1 MKVIIALGFILA
13 LTIHKVEA
21 KPFVLACEPEWQS
34 LALEIGGEL
43 IKVDSATHGQQNPH
57 FIRVKPSLMSKIRRA
72 DLIVCSGADLE
83 VGWLPLLLRNGNK
96 AVQAGQPG
104 HLLISD
110 YVTNIEIPDVVDR
123 SLGDIHPQGN
133 PHVHLDPQI
142 ILEAAALIEARLSL
156 IDPNNARTY
165 KNNLTSF
172 NSRWN
177 AALENWIIAAEPLEG
192 RSVITYHK
200 SFSYLLKFLGM
211 NTLTSLE
218 ERPGIPP
225 SARHLA
231 TVVSIIEKTPPLAVI
246 TSPFDPEGPNKWVVK
261 KTGVRVITLPFT
273 IGGSPEVTDLFKLYD
288 RTIELLLN

>member
-1 MKVIIALGFILA
+1 MKIITALAFIFA
-13 LTIHKVEA
+13 LSINTAHA
-21 KPFVLACEPEWQS
+21 KPFVLACEPEWES
-34 LALEIGGEL
+34 LAMEIGGDL

-57 FIRVKPSLMSKIRRA
+57 FIRVKPSLMSKIRRT

-96 AVQAGQPG
+96 GVQVGQPG

-110 YVTNIEIPDVVDR
+110 YVTNIEIPDVLDR

-142 ILEAAALIEARLSL
+142 IIEAAALIEARLSIL
-156 IDPNNARTY
+156 DPNNAEIY
-165 KNNLTSF
+165 KSNLKSF
-172 NSRWN
+172 NARW
-177 AALENWIIAAEPLEG
+177 ATALQNWIIAAESLKG
-192 RSVITYHK
+192 KSVITHHK

-231 TVVSIIEKTPPLAVI
+231 KVVSVIEKTPPLAVI
-246 TSPFDPEGPNKWVVK
+246 TAPYDPDGPNEWVAK
-261 KTGVRVITLPFT
+261 KTNVRVITLPYT
-273 IGGSPEVTDLFKLYD
+273 IGGSSEATDLFTLYD
-288 RTIELLLN
+288 QTIELLLN

>member
-1 MKVIIALGFILA
+1 MKIITAIFFASVLA
-13 LTIHKVEA
+13 INVAQA

-34 LALEIGGEL
+34 LAFEIGGEL

-83 VGWLPLLLRNGNK
+83 VGWLPLLLRNGSK
-96 AVQAGQPG
+96 EVQPGQPG

-110 YVTNIEIPDVVDR
+110 YVANIEIPEVLDR

-156 IDPNNARTY
+156 IDPDNAASY
-165 KNNLTSF
+165 KNNLKAF
-172 NSRWN
+172 NARW
-177 AALENWIIAAEPLEG
+177 ATAMKTWVVAAEPLKG
-192 RSVITYHK
+192 KSVITYHK
-200 SFSYLLKFLGM
+200 SFSYLLKFLEI
-211 NTLTSLE
+211 NTLTTLE

-231 TVVSIIEKTPPLAVI
+231 KVVSIIEQSPPLAVI
-246 TSPFDPEGPNKWVVK
+246 TAPFDPDGPNEWVAE
-261 KTGVRVITLPFT
+261 KTDVRVITLPYT
-273 IGGSPEVTDLFKLYD
+273 VGGTSEASDLFALYD
-288 RTIELLLN
+288 QTIKLLLN

>member
-1 MKVIIALGFILA
+1 MKLITVFGLLFV
-13 LTIHKVEA
+13 LTLNTAQA

-34 LALEIGGEL
+34 LAQEIGGEL
-43 IKVDSATHGQQNPH
+43 IQADSATHGQQNPH

-83 VGWLPLLLRNGNK
+83 VGWLPLLLRNGN
-96 AVQAGQPG
+96 AGVQVGKPG

-110 YVTNIEIPDVVDR
+110 YVTNIEIPETLDR

-156 IDPNNARTY
+156 IDPDNTGSYR
-165 KNNLTSF
+165 NNLESF
-172 NSRWN
+172 IARWN
-177 AALENWIIAAEPLEG
+177 AALANWRITAKPLKG
-192 RSVITYHK
+192 KNVITYHK
-200 SFSYLLKFLGM
+200 SFSYLLKFLEM

-231 TVVSIIEKTPPLAVI
+231 TVTSIIEQTPPLAVI
-246 TSPFDPEGPNKWVVK
+246 TSPYDPEGPNKWVAE
-261 KTGVRVITLPFT
+261 KTGVRVLGLPYT
-273 IGGSPEVTDLFKLYD
+273 VGGSPEVNDLFTLYD
-288 RTIELLLN
+288 RTIEILLN

>member
-1 MKVIIALGFILA
+1 MKIITAIFFVSVLA
-13 LTIHKVEA
+13 INVAQA

-34 LALEIGGEL
+34 LAFEIGGDL

-83 VGWLPLLLRNGNK
+83 VGWLPLLLRNGSK
-96 AVQAGQPG
+96 EVQPGQPG

-110 YVTNIEIPDVVDR
+110 YVANIEIPEVLDR

-156 IDPNNARTY
+156 IDPDNAASY
-165 KNNLTSF
+165 KNNLKSF
-172 NSRWN
+172 STRWTT
-177 AALENWIIAAEPLEG
+177 AMATWVAAAETLKG
-192 RSVITYHK
+192 KSVITYHK
-200 SFSYLLKFLGM
+200 SFSYLLKFLEI
-211 NTLTSLE
+211 NTLTTLE

-231 TVVSIIEKTPPLAVI
+231 KVVSIIERSPPLAVI
-246 TSPFDPEGPNKWVVK
+246 TAPFDPDGPNEWVAE
-261 KTGVRVITLPFT
+261 KTDVRVITLPYT
-273 IGGSPEVTDLFKLYD
+273 IGGTSEASDLFTLFD
-288 RTIELLLN
+288 QTIKLLLN